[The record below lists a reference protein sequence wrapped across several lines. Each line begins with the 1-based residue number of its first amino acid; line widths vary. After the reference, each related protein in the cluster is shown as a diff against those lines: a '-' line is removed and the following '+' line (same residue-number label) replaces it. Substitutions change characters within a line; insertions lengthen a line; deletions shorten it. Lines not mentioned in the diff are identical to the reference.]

1 MKFIIVRTQDMKI
14 HHDKED
20 YFLKL
25 DKGVVLEEKK
35 IVWRFLTA
43 KAYILPIK
51 SGLTVYNG
59 KAS

>member
-1 MKFIIVRTQDMKI
+1 MEVSTNVNIDETIKFIIVRTQTRHFLKMKI

-35 IVWRFLTA
+35 IV
-43 KAYILPIK
+43 
-51 SGLTVYNG
+51 
-59 KAS
+59 